1 LVYFYFAAGI
11 LSLFFLGYA
20 PVYFLLPGESGFKA
34 GSRTV
39 SGSFFIFFISLFVGS
54 LIAGWVLTL
63 LSLAD
68 VSFSRNIIY
77 GTGAVFFAFYVY
89 NLLSARF
96 RSGERKR
103 INRLERDMLWAR
115 VSARKR
121 QDDKEDA
128 GRPAKDYYLPGAVQ
142 GRKRTPEKRTVRIL
156 FIVFIFLIIINFGI
170 VVFLA
175 VLFPVR
181 FWDAISCW
189 SLKGKAFFID
199 GIINNF
205 YTEHE
210 YSFSQLSYPLYLPLI
225 QTWLLGW
232 MGDVNENLL
241 KLIFP
246 IFYGSLLFTLY
257 YLFRQR
263 IKKLISIILVFIVSL
278 LPVIVDHGYIEYTN
292 LLFSVIMLLAVYFF
306 CLSRKMKGRTG
317 FLALAA
323 VFFAIMSLT
332 RSEGMIY
339 AFIFIMINIFFTLPG
354 IIKGTDRAK
363 NLINLLMPPV
373 LLALFLLP
381 WYLLKIKLGLPLL
394 SEEWYSF
401 LNGVIAGT
409 ETLEPVRAVSA
420 MGMQVLLSVYD
431 STRAVFG
438 SFYGPVWIIL
448 FIVMLMSIKRQ
459 FRNFGWIF
467 FVFLS
472 AGAVSIFL
480 SIAAVSDFVNSTERY
495 MLGLF
500 PTAYYWVMS
509 NSIGKNINI

>member
-1 LVYFYFAAGI
+1 VVYFYFAAGI
-11 LSLFFLGYA
+11 LSLFFMGYA

-39 SGSFFIFFISLFVGS
+39 SGSFFIFFISFFAGS
-54 LIAGWVLTL
+54 LIAGWIITM

-68 VSFSRNIIY
+68 VSFSRNIIF
-77 GTGAVFFAFYVY
+77 GTGAVFFVFYVY
-89 NLLSARF
+89 NLMSARF
-96 RSGERKR
+96 RSRERKR

-121 QDDKEDA
+121 QNDKEDA
-128 GRPAKDYYLPGAVQ
+128 DRPAGHYYLTGEVQ
-142 GRKRTPEKRTVRIL
+142 GNKRTPEKRTVRIL
-156 FIVFIFLIIINFGI
+156 FIIFIFLIIVNFGI

-175 VLFPVR
+175 VLFPVK

-263 IKKLISIILVFIVSL
+263 IKKLISIILVFIISL

-292 LLFSVIMLLAVYFF
+292 LLFSVVMLLAVYFF

-332 RSEGMIY
+332 RSEGIIY
-339 AFIFIMINIFFTLPG
+339 AVIFIVINIFFTLPG
-354 IIKGTDRAK
+354 IIKGIERAK
-363 NLINLLMPPV
+363 NLINLLMPPAV
-373 LLALFLLP
+373 LILFLLP

-394 SEEWYSF
+394 SAEWYLF
-401 LNGVIAGT
+401 IDGMVAGT
-409 ETLEPVRAVSA
+409 EAFEPIRAASA
-420 MGMQVLLSVYD
+420 MGMQVLISVCD

-448 FIVMLMSIKRQ
+448 FIAMLMSIKRQ

-472 AGAVSIFL
+472 AGAASIFL
-480 SIAAVSDFVNSTERY
+480 SIAAVSDFANSTERY

-509 NSIGKNINI
+509 NSIGRDINI